1 MADTRKLSHSQN
13 FIKRRELVNELL
25 NLTNI
30 TADDVVLE
38 IGPGKGII
46 TTQLVRL
53 ANKVIAI
60 EKDVSLADRL
70 PDVLRQTEK
79 LHLEIA
85 DFLSWPL
92 PDIKYKV
99 FSNIPFNLTA
109 DIMRKLTETENS
121 PVDAYLIMQK
131 AAAARFVGKPYGKNT
146 LVALLLKIK
155 FEIQIKRTISEA
167 EFEPRPQVQI
177 VMIHIH
183 KRIKPLIPEKD
194 INQFRDFI
202 VYGYT
207 QWQPTVRDAFKKVFT
222 GKQLAIISQSVP
234 LNLKP
239 TEFNIDQWV
248 SLFNTFLMY
257 ASRDG
262 RKLVNGSE
270 VKLLKQQEKLDK
282 QHRTRYR

>member
-1 MADTRKLSHSQN
+1 MANTRKLSHSQN
-13 FIKRRELVNELL
+13 FIKRRELVNELI
-25 NLTNI
+25 NMTNI
-30 TADDVVLE
+30 TADDVVVE

-46 TTQLVRL
+46 TTQLVQL
-53 ANKVIAI
+53 ARKVIAI
-60 EKDVSLADRL
+60 EKDSSLVNTL
-70 PDVLRQTEK
+70 PDWLRQTEK
-79 LHLEIA
+79 LQIEVA

-92 PDIKYKV
+92 PNVKYKV

-109 DIMRKLTETENS
+109 DIVRKLTGSDNPPS
-121 PVDAYLIMQK
+121 DAYLIIQK
-131 AAAARFVGKPYGKNT
+131 GAAERFVGKPYGKNT
-146 LVALLLKIK
+146 LVALLLKIDY
-155 FEIQIKRTISEA
+155 EIQVKRTIAES

-183 KRIKPLIPEKD
+183 KRTTPLISEKD
-194 INQFRDFI
+194 ISQFRDFI

-239 TEFNIDQWV
+239 TEVNIDQWV
-248 SLFNTFLMY
+248 ILFNTFLTY
-257 ASRDG
+257 ANRDG

-270 VKLLKQQEKLDK
+270 DKLLKQQEKLDK
-282 QHRTRYR
+282 QHRTRTH